1 MIYYAGFNSI
11 ANAHDH
17 QGCGHPFVAG
27 EAKQW
32 SDLHSQQYIQGR
44 TSNSST
50 SNIRPVAR
58 KLLAAPKIPIRIWVE
73 YQGTDDLSAAGQQRL
88 REVVGKAVAVLQKF
102 YKVCPI

>member
-1 MIYYAGFNSI
+1 
-11 ANAHDH
+11 
-17 QGCGHPFVAG
+17 VAA

-32 SDLHSQQYIQGR
+32 SDLHTQQYIQQR
-44 TSNSST
+44 TSNSSN

-58 KLLAAPKIPIRIWVE
+58 KLLAEPKVPIRIWVE

-102 YKVCPI
+102 YKVGSI